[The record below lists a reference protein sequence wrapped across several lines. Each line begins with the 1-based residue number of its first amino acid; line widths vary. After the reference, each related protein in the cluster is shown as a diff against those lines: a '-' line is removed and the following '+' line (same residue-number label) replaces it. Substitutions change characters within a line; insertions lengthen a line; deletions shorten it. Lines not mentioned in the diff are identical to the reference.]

1 MARRSALVRR
11 IRLARGRTPWRPTE
25 ADRQGRGHCA
35 GTVLGVV
42 VLGAV
47 DDPEP
52 LEPEPLEPPMFG
64 QFAVDPPACFGGV
77 VDDPPLD
84 GAVVLGAAD
93 GSGLAADTAAAAPPT
108 SSRPEMPAVI
118 TARRIPLVRCGST
131 GSTAGGGG
139 CAGSTG

>member
-1 MARRSALVRR
+1 
-11 IRLARGRTPWRPTE
+11 
-25 ADRQGRGHCA
+25 
-35 GTVLGVV
+35 VLGVV

-52 LEPEPLEPPMFG
+52 LEPGPLEPPMFG
-64 QFAVDPPACFGGV
+64 QFAVDPPACSGGV

-108 SSRPEMPAVI
+108 RSRAEMPAVI
-118 TARRIPLVRCGST
+118 TARRIPPVRCGST

-139 CAGSTG
+139 CAGSTGLRT